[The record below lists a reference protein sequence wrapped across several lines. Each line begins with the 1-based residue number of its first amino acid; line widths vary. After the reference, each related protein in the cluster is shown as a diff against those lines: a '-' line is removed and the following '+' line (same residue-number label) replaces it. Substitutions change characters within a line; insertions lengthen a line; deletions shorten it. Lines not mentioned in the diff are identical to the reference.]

1 MPNNWH
7 PIVTAPKDGRP
18 IRVMGGPREA
28 MVRWISHLEDWAL
41 AKEGSN
47 YVLLTW
53 EATHWA
59 EIVEE

>member
-1 MPNNWH
+1 
-7 PIVTAPKDGRP
+7 
-18 IRVMGGPREA
+18 